1 MWRCSSKLPIW
12 RDLVS
17 HNHKENNNTIQ
28 IRIHYHKKCTLFSN
42 RVNQPLIPSRL
53 ISLSSILVTKMKNNK
68 ILSYKPKTLK
78 WIQTQVNGWR
88 CDQQIKHQSNVKE
101 ENGCIKMKMK
111 NEKNAVTNNGDN
123 EQSWMEKLT
132 GKSLPLLT
140 MKSSFKTA
148 LQKMIDGDGI
158 TKLFGAMVLA
168 GRRRVSDSFNV
179 N

>member
-28 IRIHYHKKCTLFSN
+28 IRIHYHKKCTLSSN
-42 RVNQPLIPSRL
+42 CVNQPLIPSRL
-53 ISLSSILVTKMKNNK
+53 ISCSSILVTKMKNNK
-68 ILSYKPKTLK
+68 FLSFKPKTLK
-78 WIQTQVNGWR
+78 WIQTLVNGWR

-101 ENGCIKMKMK
+101 ESGWIKMKTK
-111 NEKNAVTNNGDN
+111 NEKNTVTNNGETNRKEFTFIDY
-123 EQSWMEKLT
+123 EI
-132 GKSLPLLT
+132 
-140 MKSSFKTA
+140 F

-158 TKLFGAMVLA
+158 TNLFGTMVLA
-168 GRRRVSDSFNV
+168 GKRRVSNSFNV